1 MIELL
6 PLHESNLHYIAAWN
20 EGKGLD
26 FLRQWAGPSAY
37 SYPLTEE
44 QLKTRLEYSKRRQS
58 DFVMY
63 EIILDR
69 KTMIG
74 TVELFAID
82 RETLRATMGRFLIS
96 EEYRDKGYGQE
107 TIKALFRLAKDH
119 YKIEEL
125 RLNVF
130 EFNVAAQKCY
140 EKAGFV
146 FDSLKL
152 DPQNPKWNLYI
163 YVAELYAIDIE
174 TGQRMLPELAPDYI
188 PDGEEPPLD
197 IYTF

>member
-6 PLHESNLHYIAAWN
+6 PLHESSLHYIVAWN
-20 EGKGLD
+20 EGKDID

-44 QLKTRLEYSKRRQS
+44 QLKTRLDYSKRRQS
-58 DFVMY
+58 DFAMY

-69 KTMIG
+69 ETMIG

-82 RETLRATMGRFLIS
+82 RETLRATMGRFLLG
-96 EEYRDKGYGQE
+96 EEYRGKGYGQE
-107 TIKALFRLAKDH
+107 AIKALFRIAKDY

-130 EFNVAAQKCY
+130 EYNVAAQKCY

-146 FDSLKL
+146 FESFKQ
-152 DPQNPKWNLYI
+152 DPQNPKWNLYS

-174 TGQRMLPELAPDYI
+174 TGKRTLPELAPEYI
-188 PDGEEPPLD
+188 PDVEEAPPD